1 MEVKLRIRGV
11 EFHYPARPV
20 LRGISLEVRG
30 GEALGLVGPNGAG
43 KTTLL
48 RCINRVLRPRRGTI
62 LVGKDEVGK
71 LSPRVLA
78 RKVGYVPQASP
89 HGFPATVFEVVL
101 LGRRPY
107 VSWAV
112 SPRDREVVA
121 EVLTLLGLEKFCNR
135 DFNELSGGER
145 QKVLIARALAQEPEV
160 LLLDEPTSNLDLRHQ
175 LEVLG
180 LVRSIVKEK
189 GMAAVMAIH
198 DLNLAARFSD
208 KLAFLHRGR
217 IHDVGEPA
225 EVLTQENIRSV
236 YGVEALISEDSGI
249 PYIIPLAPIGA
260 HPSPL
265 PSGPS
270 QGGGVECRCD

>member
-20 LRGISLEVRG
+20 LRGISLEV
-30 GEALGLVGPNGAG
+30 GEGETLGLVGPNGAG

-62 LVGKDEVGK
+62 MVGEVEVGR
-71 LSPRVLA
+71 LSPRALA
-78 RKVGYVPQASP
+78 RRMGYVPQASP
-89 HGFPATVFEVVL
+89 HGFPTTVFEVVL

-121 EVLTLLGLEKFCNR
+121 EILTLLGLGEFCNR

-208 KLAFLHRGR
+208 KLVFLHRGK

-225 EVLTQENIRSV
+225 EVLTQENIRKV
-236 YGVEALISEDSGI
+236 YGVEAVISEDSGI
-249 PYIIPLAPIGA
+249 PHIIPLAPIGA

-270 QGGGVECRCD
+270 QKAGVKCRCD